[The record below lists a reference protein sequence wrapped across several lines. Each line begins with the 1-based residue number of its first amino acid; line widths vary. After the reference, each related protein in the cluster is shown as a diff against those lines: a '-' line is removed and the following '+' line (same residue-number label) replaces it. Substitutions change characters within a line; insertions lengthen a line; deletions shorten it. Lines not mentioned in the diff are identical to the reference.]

1 MSHGSTSSWQHRLPV
16 LPSFWSGIIS
26 VFSSP
31 ALQMFPVVQPG
42 RFNCRKYSEA
52 RAIIQ
57 PVVKPITVFT
67 IQCFGLIKVLK
78 LQWCESEAPQLIP
91 KSCLFLKFGEK
102 NLQIEEVLI
111 FLISL
116 IYLQICIKSSFE
128 YVLALITWY
137 LTRWWLNRNT
147 RGEQAAQRQ
156 TWCHFVFF
164 LHCSLYLWMSPL
176 PQTKV
181 WN

>member
-1 MSHGSTSSWQHRLPV
+1 MDQQAADSTGCASPSLFLVRHIFCVQLTCTTDVSSCASREVQLQKIQWSKSNNSASSETHY
-16 LPSFWSGIIS
+16 SFYNS
-26 VFSSP
+26 VFWANLGFEVTVMWIRGSSAYP
-31 ALQMFPVVQPG
+31 KIM
-42 RFNCRKYSEA
+42 
-52 RAIIQ
+52 
-57 PVVKPITVFT
+57 
-67 IQCFGLIKVLK
+67 LIFKI
-78 LQWCESEAPQLIP
+78 WR
-91 KSCLFLKFGEK
+91 K

-111 FLISL
+111 LLIYL
-116 IYLQICIKSSFE
+116 IYLQIGIKSSFE

-164 LHCSLYLWMSPL
+164 FHCSLYLWMFPL